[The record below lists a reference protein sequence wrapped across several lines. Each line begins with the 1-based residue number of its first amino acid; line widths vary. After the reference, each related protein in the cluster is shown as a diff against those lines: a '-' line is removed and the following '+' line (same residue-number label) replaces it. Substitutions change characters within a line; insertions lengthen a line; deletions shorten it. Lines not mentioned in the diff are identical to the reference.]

1 MALRSAIDAAADK
14 ARHAPQPWIGRA
26 PNIDLVPGTDNTG
39 VEVASFPVPLNE
51 HLRLQHVQ
59 ELGILDTEFE
69 TQFDALVQHASEM
82 FGVPV
87 SLITILDH
95 HRQWFKAAYGIDV
108 RGPPRQFAFCN
119 YTVATGSRLIVTDAS
134 RDPRFSS
141 NPFVTGDRGIR
152 FYAGVPLA
160 MAPGMHIGA
169 FCILDTKPRR
179 LSDKALQALD
189 RLGHIAEALIRQ
201 FSQARE
207 LALLSSEIGA
217 KNLLL
222 SHQNAEML
230 VKQQLLEDACR
241 LANMGAWERDLTT
254 GEYTWS
260 ETLYALHG
268 IERDTVITD
277 ETLRQFY
284 SDSEWTRLSE
294 TVEQAYRDN
303 PPYDIELEFRTSRGE
318 LRHARVSSAVE
329 FGNDGI
335 AIRRFGLK
343 QDITAEKEARDA
355 LRRLAWTDTLTG
367 GGQPRD
373 TSRADGGMPFDRHAG
388 VPDDA

>member
-1 MALRSAIDAAADK
+1 MALRSAPRDAIAVNSNNE
-14 ARHAPQPWIGRA
+14 PQPWIEDDPGDDLIPGR
-26 PNIDLVPGTDNTG
+26 DDEGTLRRP
-39 VEVASFPVPLNE
+39 FPVPLNE
-51 HLRLQHVQ
+51 HLRLRHVQ
-59 ELGILDTEFE
+59 ELGILDSEFE

-95 HRQWFKAAYGIDV
+95 HRQWFKAAHGFDL
-108 RGPPRQFAFCN
+108 RETSRQSAFCN
-119 YTVATGSRLIVTDAS
+119 YAVATGSPLVVTDAS

-141 NPFVTGDRGIR
+141 NPFVTGDQGIR

-160 MAPGMHIGA
+160 IAPGIHAGTL
-169 FCILDTKPRR
+169 CILDTKPRR

-201 FSQARE
+201 FRQARE
-207 LALLSSEIGA
+207 LAVLSSEITA

-222 SHQNAEML
+222 SRQNADLL

-241 LANMGAWERDLTT
+241 LANMGAWERDLAT

-303 PPYDIELEFRTSRGE
+303 APYDIELEFRTSRGE

-335 AIRRFGLK
+335 AIRR
-343 QDITAEKEARDA
+343 
-355 LRRLAWTDTLTG
+355 LA
-367 GGQPRD
+367 
-373 TSRADGGMPFDRHAG
+373 
-388 VPDDA
+388 